1 MSPNRRHKITEAGP
15 VHDQREIDA
24 VLDVLRE
31 GVLDLGPRVA
41 EFERRGAD
49 LLAKRHGVMVNSGTS
64 ALWLAVD
71 LLGCEPGDE
80 VITSPLTFSSD
91 IAPLV
96 RSGIVPAFVDVD
108 PETFQIDVAG
118 IEAMI
123 GPRTKAIL
131 TPNLVGNC
139 PDWDRIRAIADAHG
153 LLVVEDSCDVLDS
166 HLRGTRTGLRS
177 DISVTSFART
187 HAMTAAGNGG
197 LIAIDDADWFDQT
210 LVRRRWGRRSE
221 TYLFGSRQGSGDRF
235 GPLADG
241 TPYDLIFV
249 FDDMGYNF
257 EPSEIMAA
265 YGLVQMDK
273 LPEFNGR
280 RRQAFDAIDAAFGKH
295 DDKIVHPRTTE
306 GVETTWMRYAF
317 LLADGIDRV
326 AVQEY
331 FLSRD
336 VPTRMV
342 WTGNIL
348 RQPGFAHIPH
358 RAPEGGL
365 PNCNRVM
372 DRAFVAAVPSRPDE
386 RRRRPSRRR
395 GHRVAAMT
403 MTLRNDPTD
412 FAFRAGGAR

>member
-1 MSPNRRHKITEAGP
+1 MTPKREHRITEAGP

-24 VLDVLRE
+24 VLAVLQDGLLE
-31 GVLDLGPRVA
+31 LGPNVA
-41 EFERRGAD
+41 EFERRGAE

-71 LLGCEPGDE
+71 LLECEPGDE

-96 RSGIVPAFVDVD
+96 RSGIVPAFVDVEPD
-108 PETFQIDVAG
+108 TFQIDVDK
-118 IEAMI
+118 IEEMI

-139 PDWDRIRAIADAHG
+139 PDWDRIREIADAHG
-153 LLVVEDSCDVLDS
+153 LLVVEDSCDVLNS
-166 HLRGTRTGLRS
+166 YLRGTRTGLRA
-177 DISVTSFART
+177 DIVVTSFARS

-197 LIAIDDADWFDQT
+197 MIAVDDDEWFDKT

-221 TYLFGSRQGSGDRF
+221 TYLFGSRKGSDERF
-235 GPLADG
+235 GPLSDG
-241 TPYDLIFV
+241 TPYDLVFV

-273 LPEFNGR
+273 LEAFNR
-280 RRQAFDAIDAAFGKH
+280 RRQETFAAIDQALVKH
-295 DDKIVHPRTTE
+295 DDRVVRPRTTD
-306 GVETTWMRYAF
+306 GVETTWMRYPF

-326 AVQEY
+326 AVQEH
-331 FLSRD
+331 FVERNI
-336 VPTRMV
+336 PTRMV

-348 RQPGFAHIPH
+348 RQPGFAGIEH
-358 RAPEGGL
+358 RAPAGGL
-365 PNCNRVM
+365 PNCDRVM
-372 DRAFVAAVPSRPDE
+372 DRALSLPTHHGLTSDDI
-386 RRRRPSRRR
+386 
-395 GHRVAAMT
+395 GHLVDAIA
-403 MTLRNDPTD
+403 DWQP
-412 FAFRAGGAR
+412 

>member
-1 MSPNRRHKITEAGP
+1 
-15 VHDQREIDA
+15 VHDEREIEA
-24 VLDVLRE
+24 VLEVLRGGGLE
-31 GVLDLGPRVA
+31 DLGPRVA
-41 EFERRGAD
+41 EFEQRGAA
-49 LLAKRHGVMVNSGTS
+49 LLAKDFGVMVNSGTS

-96 RSGIVPAFVDVD
+96 RSGIVPVFVDVKADTYQLD
-108 PETFQIDVAG
+108 PDK
-118 IEAMI
+118 IEEMI

-131 TPNLVGNC
+131 APNLCGGI

-153 LLVVEDSCDVLDS
+153 LLVVEDSCDVLNS
-166 HLRGTRTGLRS
+166 YLHGTRTGLRA

-197 LIAIDDADWFDQT
+197 MIAMNDADWYDKT

-221 TYLFGSRQGSGDRF
+221 TYLFGSRKGSADRF
-235 GPLADG
+235 GPLSDG
-241 TPYDLIFV
+241 TPYDLLFV

-273 LPEFNGR
+273 LHGFNK
-280 RRQAFDAIDAAFGKH
+280 RRQEAAAALDQAMAQH
-295 DDKIVHPRTTE
+295 DDKVARPYFVDGAE
-306 GVETTWMRYAF
+306 STWMRYPFA
-317 LLADGIDRV
+317 LAEGIDRT

-331 FLSRD
+331 FLAKD
-336 VPTRMV
+336 LPTRMI

-348 RQPGFAHIPH
+348 RQPGFANINH
-358 RAPEGGL
+358 RQPAGGL
-365 PNCNRVM
+365 PECDRVM
-372 DRAFVAAVPSRPDE
+372 DRALSLPTHHGLTSDDI
-386 RRRRPSRRR
+386 
-395 GHRVAAMT
+395 GHIVDAIT
-403 MTLRNDPTD
+403 EWSL
-412 FAFRAGGAR
+412 

>member
-1 MSPNRRHKITEAGP
+1 MTDIRMHRVTEAGP
-15 VHDQREIDA
+15 VHDEREIEA
-24 VLDVLRE
+24 VLDVLRS
-31 GVLDLGPRVA
+31 GLLDLGPRVA
-41 EFERRGAD
+41 EFERRGAE
-49 LLAKRHGVMVNSGTS
+49 LLAKSHGVMVNSGTS

-91 IAPLV
+91 VAPLV
-96 RSGIVPAFVDVD
+96 RNGIVPVFVDVEPD
-108 PETFQIDVAG
+108 TYQIDVNA

-166 HLRGTRTGLRS
+166 KLRGTRTGLRA
-177 DISVTSFART
+177 DIVVTSFART
-187 HAMTAAGNGG
+187 HSMTAAGNGG
-197 LIAIDDADWFDQT
+197 MIAIDDPEWYDQT

-221 TYLFGSRQGSGDRF
+221 TYLFGSRKGSDDRF
-235 GPLADG
+235 GPLSDG

-273 LPEFNGR
+273 LPEFNA
-280 RRQAFDAIDAAFGKH
+280 RRQRTKRALDEALAAH
-295 DDKIVHPRTTE
+295 ADKVVAPRTTE
-306 GVETTWMRYAF
+306 GVDTTWMRYPF
-317 LLADGIDRV
+317 LLDDGIDRT
-326 AVQEY
+326 AAQEF
-331 FLSRD
+331 FLERNI
-336 VPTRMV
+336 PTRMV

-348 RQPGFAHIPH
+348 RQPGFANIVH
-358 RAPEGGL
+358 RQPPDGL
-365 PNCNRVM
+365 PNCDRVM
-372 DRAFVAAVPSRPDE
+372 DRALSLPLHHGLTSDDV
-386 RRRRPSRRR
+386 
-395 GHRVAAMT
+395 GHLVDSINGW
-403 MTLRNDPTD
+403 L
-412 FAFRAGGAR
+412 GSL

>member
-1 MSPNRRHKITEAGP
+1 VTTPKLTEAGA
-15 VHDQREIDA
+15 VHDEREIAA
-24 VLDVLRE
+24 VVEVLRSGTLE
-31 GVLDLGPRVA
+31 LGDRVA
-41 EFERRGAD
+41 QFERRGAA
-49 LLAKRHGVMVNSGTS
+49 LLAKRHGIFVNSGTS

-96 RSGIVPAFVDVD
+96 RNGIVPAFVDVEPD
-108 PETFQIDVAG
+108 TYQIDVDG

-166 HLRGTRTGLRS
+166 WLRDTRTGLRA
-177 DISVTSFART
+177 DIVVTSFART
-187 HAMTAAGNGG
+187 HAITAAGNGG
-197 LIAIDDADWFDQT
+197 MIAVDSDAWLDQT

-221 TYLFGSRQGSGDRF
+221 TYLFGSRRGAPDRF

-241 TPYDLIFV
+241 TPYDLVFV

-265 YGLVQMDK
+265 YGLVQMDR
-273 LPEFNGR
+273 LAEFNGR
-280 RRQAFDAIDAAFGKH
+280 RQRNFALVDDAFAGHEDIA
-295 DDKIVHPRTTE
+295 VRPRTTD
-306 GVETTWMRYAF
+306 GVRTTWMRYPV
-317 LLADGIDRV
+317 LLADDVDRIGMQEFLGERGV
-326 AVQEY
+326 A
-331 FLSRD
+331 
-336 VPTRMV
+336 TRMV

-348 RQPGFAHIPH
+348 RQPGFAHIQCRTPD
-358 RAPEGGL
+358 GGL
-365 PNCNRVM
+365 PNADRVM
-372 DRAFVAAVPSRPDE
+372 DHALTLPLHHGMTSDDVGRLVTAVEDWTRS
-386 RRRRPSRRR
+386 
-395 GHRVAAMT
+395 V
-403 MTLRNDPTD
+403 
-412 FAFRAGGAR
+412 

>member
-1 MSPNRRHKITEAGP
+1 MTEPRVHRITEAGP
-15 VHDQREIDA
+15 VHDEREIEA
-24 VLDVLRE
+24 VLEVLNS
-31 GVLDLGPRVA
+31 GLLDLGPKVA
-41 EFERRGAD
+41 EFERRGAE
-49 LLAKRHGVMVNSGTS
+49 LLAKRHATMVNSGTS

-96 RSGIVPAFVDVD
+96 RNGIIPVFVDVEPD
-108 PETFQIDVAG
+108 TYQIDVSA

-131 TPNLVGNC
+131 TPNLCGNI
-139 PDWDRIRAIADAHG
+139 PDWDAIRAIADRHG

-166 HLRGTRTGLRS
+166 YLRGTRTGLRA
-177 DISVTSFART
+177 DIVVTSFARS
-187 HAMTAAGNGG
+187 HSMTAAGNGG
-197 LIAIDDADWFDQT
+197 MIAVDDPEWHDGN
-210 LVRRRWGRRSE
+210 LMRRRWGRRSE
-221 TYLFGSRQGSGDRF
+221 TYLFGSRQGSDDRF

-273 LPEFNGR
+273 LGDFNAR
-280 RRQAFDAIDAAFGKH
+280 RRATFGALDDVLTRH
-295 DDKIVHPRTTE
+295 EDKIVRPRTTE
-306 GVETTWMRYAF
+306 GADTTWMRFPF
-317 LLADGIDRV
+317 LLADEIDRT
-326 AVQEY
+326 AAQEF
-331 FLSRD
+331 FLERAI
-336 VPTRMV
+336 PTRMM

-348 RQPGFAHIPH
+348 RQPGFADIAH

-365 PNCNRVM
+365 PNCDRVM
-372 DRAFVAAVPSRPDE
+372 DRSLSVSCHHGLTSDDT
-386 RRRRPSRRR
+386 
-395 GHRVAAMT
+395 GHLVSSLEDWLT
-403 MTLRNDPTD
+403 SL
-412 FAFRAGGAR
+412 